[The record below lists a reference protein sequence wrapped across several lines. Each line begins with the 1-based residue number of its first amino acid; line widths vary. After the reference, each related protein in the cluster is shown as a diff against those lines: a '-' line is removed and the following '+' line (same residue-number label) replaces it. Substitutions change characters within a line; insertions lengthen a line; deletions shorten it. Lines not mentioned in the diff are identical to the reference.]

1 MTKPFSKVL
10 VLAPHTDD
18 GELGCGGTIA
28 RFLDEGKQVFYA
40 AFSIAEKS
48 VPPDYPKN
56 ILESE
61 LREAMRVLGIKEENI
76 FVYKYEVRTFSYHRQ
91 EILED
96 IISLKN
102 KLKPD
107 LILMPSLSD
116 LHQDHRVIAEEGLRA
131 FKAFTILGYEQ
142 PWNNIGFNTT
152 SLVPLQESHISKKIA
167 ALNCY
172 KTQQNRGYMSQE
184 FIRSLARTRGVPIG
198 AEYAEAFEVVRW
210 VIN

>member
-1 MTKPFSKVL
+1 M
-10 VLAPHTDD
+10 
-18 GELGCGGTIA
+18 G
-28 RFLDEGKQVFYA
+28 
-40 AFSIAEKS
+40 
-48 VPPDYPKN
+48 
-56 ILESE
+56 
-61 LREAMRVLGIKEENI
+61 VLGIKQDNI
-76 FVYKYEVRTFSYHRQ
+76 LIYKYEVRNFSYHRQ

-107 LILMPSLSD
+107 LILMPSLGD
-116 LHQDHRVIAEEGLRA
+116 WHQDHRVIAEEGLRA
-131 FKAFTILGYEQ
+131 FKASTILGYEQ
-142 PWNNIGFNTT
+142 PWNNISFNTT

-172 KTQQNRGYMSQE
+172 KTQQNRGYMNEE
-184 FIRSLARTRGVPIG
+184 FIRSLARTRGIPIG

>member
-1 MTKPFSKVL
+1 MTKLFSKIL

-28 RFLDEGKQVFYA
+28 RFLDEGNQVFYA

-48 VPPDYPKN
+48 VPPTFPKN

-61 LREAMRVLGIKEENI
+61 LREAMRVLGIKEDNI
-76 FVYKYEVRTFSYHRQ
+76 LIYKYEVRTFTHHRQ

-102 KLKPD
+102 KLEPD
-107 LILMPSLSD
+107 LILIPSSTD
-116 LHQDHRVIAEEGLRA
+116 LHQDHKVIAEEGIRA
-131 FKAFTILGYEQ
+131 FRASTILSYEQ
-142 PWNNIGFNTT
+142 PWNNISFNTT
-152 SLVPLQESHISKKIA
+152 SFVPLKESHISKKIA

-172 KTQQNRGYMSQE
+172 ETQKSRSYMDEELIRG
-184 FIRSLARTRGVPIG
+184 LAITRGVQIG
-198 AEYAEAFEVVRW
+198 TKYAEAFEVVRW

>member
-1 MTKPFSKVL
+1 MTKLFSKVL

-28 RFLDEGKQVFYA
+28 RFLDEGKQVFCA

-48 VPPDYPKN
+48 VPPTFPKN

-61 LREAMRVLGIKEENI
+61 LRKAARVLGIKEDNI
-76 FVYKYEVRTFSYHRQ
+76 LIYRYEVRTFTYHRQ

-107 LILMPSLSD
+107 LILMPSLAD
-116 LHQDHRVIAEEGLRA
+116 LHQDHRVIAEEGIRVFRA
-131 FKAFTILGYEQ
+131 STVLSYEQ
-142 PWNNIGFNTT
+142 PWNNISFNTT
-152 SLVPLQESHISKKIA
+152 SFVPLQESHISKKIA

-172 KTQQNRGYMSQE
+172 ETQKNRSYMSEE
-184 FIRSLARTRGVPIG
+184 FIRSLAITRGVQIG
-198 AEYAEAFEVVRW
+198 AKYAEAFEVVRW

>member
-1 MTKPFSKVL
+1 MTKLFPKVL

-48 VPPDYPKN
+48 VPLHFPKN

-61 LREAMRVLGIKEENI
+61 LREALRVLGIKEDNTLI
-76 FVYKYEVRTFSYHRQ
+76 YKYEVRTFTYHRQ

-107 LILMPSLSD
+107 LILLPSLAD
-116 LHQDHRVIAEEGLRA
+116 WHQDHKVIAEEGIRA
-131 FKAFTILGYEQ
+131 FKTSSILGYEQ

-152 SLVPLQESHISKKIA
+152 ALVPLQESHISKKIA
-167 ALNCY
+167 ALKCY
-172 KTQQNRGYMSQE
+172 ETQKSRSYMNEELIRG
-184 FIRSLARTRGVPIG
+184 LAITRGVQIG
-198 AEYAEAFEVVRW
+198 AKYAEAFEVVRW